1 MAGIDHLHN
10 GFPIGSR
17 VTLSLRGLAIAESRG
32 VLQAGRPPAA
42 GSGYATDYIGSRAA
56 LGSVLVRSGE
66 ALAAPS
72 PAPLAIPALTES
84 RCGTLVRIDGVR
96 YTPEDLSAATW
107 AGYKRFTDAD
117 GNAVYTYVRRYARFA
132 DAEVP
137 AGTVSLTT
145 QARRSTLM
153 CAATPGL
160 RTTRC
165 PSAAVR
171 SRESCNTTPPGKGV
185 TSSNCAMRTT
195 ARISLLTLPVLLT
208 LPAGCDRATQPEFTV
223 RPPEPQN
230 SVAYL
235 KSLCDGKSSVA
246 IAQDITIR
254 GFVTANDLYGEFHR
268 TIVVEDAS
276 GGISIAAEGSP
287 LADLYPFGIV
297 ATVRCNGL
305 TLCDYGGKIQLGTTP
320 GDGGAG
326 CIPREELARYIRTE
340 PPGGETPSAQLLTF
354 DAVSARHID
363 TRVRFDD
370 VRFADAGKTWCDT
383 DPETGRAVA
392 TEREIVDTRGRTF
405 TVRTAAT
412 CVYAKEPLPQG
423 TGSLYGIIDY
433 FAGKYTLRVTNREAE
448 FSGTAAHSAATR
460 PTAGRPARTTRTTR
474 AGVTAATPPTA
485 YP

>member
-1 MAGIDHLHN
+1 
-10 GFPIGSR
+10 
-17 VTLSLRGLAIAESRG
+17 
-32 VLQAGRPPAA
+32 
-42 GSGYATDYIGSRAA
+42 
-56 LGSVLVRSGE
+56 
-66 ALAAPS
+66 
-72 PAPLAIPALTES
+72 
-84 RCGTLVRIDGVR
+84 
-96 YTPEDLSAATW
+96 
-107 AGYKRFTDAD
+107 
-117 GNAVYTYVRRYARFA
+117 
-132 DAEVP
+132 
-137 AGTVSLTT
+137 
-145 QARRSTLM
+145 
-153 CAATPGL
+153 
-160 RTTRC
+160 
-165 PSAAVR
+165 
-171 SRESCNTTPPGKGV
+171 
-185 TSSNCAMRTT
+185 MRTT

-305 TLCDYGGKIQLGTTP
+305 TLC
-320 GDGGAG
+320 
-326 CIPREELARYIRTE
+326 
-340 PPGGETPSAQLLTF
+340 ETPSAQLLTF

>member
-1 MAGIDHLHN
+1 
-10 GFPIGSR
+10 
-17 VTLSLRGLAIAESRG
+17 
-32 VLQAGRPPAA
+32 
-42 GSGYATDYIGSRAA
+42 
-56 LGSVLVRSGE
+56 
-66 ALAAPS
+66 
-72 PAPLAIPALTES
+72 
-84 RCGTLVRIDGVR
+84 
-96 YTPEDLSAATW
+96 
-107 AGYKRFTDAD
+107 
-117 GNAVYTYVRRYARFA
+117 
-132 DAEVP
+132 
-137 AGTVSLTT
+137 
-145 QARRSTLM
+145 
-153 CAATPGL
+153 
-160 RTTRC
+160 
-165 PSAAVR
+165 
-171 SRESCNTTPPGKGV
+171 
-185 TSSNCAMRTT
+185 MRTT

-392 TEREIVDTRGRTF
+392 TERDLRLRKGASAPGHRLLVWNHRLFRREI
-405 TVRTAAT
+405 
-412 CVYAKEPLPQG
+412 
-423 TGSLYGIIDY
+423 
-433 FAGKYTLRVTNREAE
+433 
-448 FSGTAAHSAATR
+448 H
-460 PTAGRPARTTRTTR
+460 PARHQPRSGVFRHGSAFRSNTPSRRTSGADNADNTDN
-474 AGVTAATPPTA
+474 AGGGYRCNASHSISLSRGMFSPETDEMKTDGTPSGR
-485 YP
+485 

>member
-1 MAGIDHLHN
+1 
-10 GFPIGSR
+10 
-17 VTLSLRGLAIAESRG
+17 
-32 VLQAGRPPAA
+32 
-42 GSGYATDYIGSRAA
+42 
-56 LGSVLVRSGE
+56 
-66 ALAAPS
+66 
-72 PAPLAIPALTES
+72 
-84 RCGTLVRIDGVR
+84 
-96 YTPEDLSAATW
+96 
-107 AGYKRFTDAD
+107 
-117 GNAVYTYVRRYARFA
+117 
-132 DAEVP
+132 
-137 AGTVSLTT
+137 
-145 QARRSTLM
+145 
-153 CAATPGL
+153 
-160 RTTRC
+160 
-165 PSAAVR
+165 
-171 SRESCNTTPPGKGV
+171 
-185 TSSNCAMRTT
+185 MRTT

-305 TLCDYGGKIQLGTTP
+305 TLCDYGGK
-320 GDGGAG
+320 
-326 CIPREELARYIRTE
+326 
-340 PPGGETPSAQLLTF
+340 
-354 DAVSARHID
+354 
-363 TRVRFDD
+363 
-370 VRFADAGKTWCDT
+370 TWCDT

-460 PTAGRPARTTRTTR
+460 RTAGRPARTTRTTR

>member
-1 MAGIDHLHN
+1 
-10 GFPIGSR
+10 
-17 VTLSLRGLAIAESRG
+17 
-32 VLQAGRPPAA
+32 
-42 GSGYATDYIGSRAA
+42 
-56 LGSVLVRSGE
+56 
-66 ALAAPS
+66 
-72 PAPLAIPALTES
+72 
-84 RCGTLVRIDGVR
+84 
-96 YTPEDLSAATW
+96 
-107 AGYKRFTDAD
+107 
-117 GNAVYTYVRRYARFA
+117 
-132 DAEVP
+132 
-137 AGTVSLTT
+137 
-145 QARRSTLM
+145 
-153 CAATPGL
+153 
-160 RTTRC
+160 
-165 PSAAVR
+165 
-171 SRESCNTTPPGKGV
+171 
-185 TSSNCAMRTT
+185 MRTT

-363 TRVRFDD
+363 TRSPFRRRAF
-370 VRFADAGKTWCDT
+370 RRSPGKTGAT
-383 DPETGRAVA
+383 PTRRRPRRRHRARDRRHPGPNLHRA
-392 TEREIVDTRGRTF
+392 DRRDLRLRKG
-405 TVRTAAT
+405 ASA
-412 CVYAKEPLPQG
+412 PG

-460 PTAGRPARTTRTTR
+460 PTAGRPARTTR

>member
-1 MAGIDHLHN
+1 
-10 GFPIGSR
+10 
-17 VTLSLRGLAIAESRG
+17 
-32 VLQAGRPPAA
+32 
-42 GSGYATDYIGSRAA
+42 
-56 LGSVLVRSGE
+56 
-66 ALAAPS
+66 
-72 PAPLAIPALTES
+72 
-84 RCGTLVRIDGVR
+84 
-96 YTPEDLSAATW
+96 
-107 AGYKRFTDAD
+107 
-117 GNAVYTYVRRYARFA
+117 
-132 DAEVP
+132 
-137 AGTVSLTT
+137 
-145 QARRSTLM
+145 
-153 CAATPGL
+153 
-160 RTTRC
+160 
-165 PSAAVR
+165 
-171 SRESCNTTPPGKGV
+171 
-185 TSSNCAMRTT
+185 MRTT

-297 ATVRCNGL
+297 AT
-305 TLCDYGGKIQLGTTP
+305 
-320 GDGGAG
+320 
-326 CIPREELARYIRTE
+326 
-340 PPGGETPSAQLLTF
+340 
-354 DAVSARHID
+354 
-363 TRVRFDD
+363 
-370 VRFADAGKTWCDT
+370 
-383 DPETGRAVA
+383 
-392 TEREIVDTRGRTF
+392 
-405 TVRTAAT
+405 AAT

>member
-1 MAGIDHLHN
+1 
-10 GFPIGSR
+10 
-17 VTLSLRGLAIAESRG
+17 
-32 VLQAGRPPAA
+32 
-42 GSGYATDYIGSRAA
+42 
-56 LGSVLVRSGE
+56 
-66 ALAAPS
+66 
-72 PAPLAIPALTES
+72 
-84 RCGTLVRIDGVR
+84 
-96 YTPEDLSAATW
+96 
-107 AGYKRFTDAD
+107 
-117 GNAVYTYVRRYARFA
+117 
-132 DAEVP
+132 
-137 AGTVSLTT
+137 
-145 QARRSTLM
+145 
-153 CAATPGL
+153 
-160 RTTRC
+160 
-165 PSAAVR
+165 
-171 SRESCNTTPPGKGV
+171 
-185 TSSNCAMRTT
+185 MRTT

-276 GGISIAAEGSP
+276 
-287 LADLYPFGIV
+287 
-297 ATVRCNGL
+297 
-305 TLCDYGGKIQLGTTP
+305 
-320 GDGGAG
+320 
-326 CIPREELARYIRTE
+326 
-340 PPGGETPSAQLLTF
+340 GGETPSAQLLTF

>member
-1 MAGIDHLHN
+1 
-10 GFPIGSR
+10 
-17 VTLSLRGLAIAESRG
+17 
-32 VLQAGRPPAA
+32 
-42 GSGYATDYIGSRAA
+42 
-56 LGSVLVRSGE
+56 
-66 ALAAPS
+66 
-72 PAPLAIPALTES
+72 
-84 RCGTLVRIDGVR
+84 
-96 YTPEDLSAATW
+96 
-107 AGYKRFTDAD
+107 
-117 GNAVYTYVRRYARFA
+117 
-132 DAEVP
+132 
-137 AGTVSLTT
+137 
-145 QARRSTLM
+145 
-153 CAATPGL
+153 
-160 RTTRC
+160 
-165 PSAAVR
+165 
-171 SRESCNTTPPGKGV
+171 
-185 TSSNCAMRTT
+185 MRTT

-354 DAVSARHID
+354 DAV
-363 TRVRFDD
+363 
-370 VRFADAGKTWCDT
+370 
-383 DPETGRAVA
+383 A

-433 FAGKYTLRVTNREAE
+433 FAGKYTLRITNREAE

>member
-1 MAGIDHLHN
+1 
-10 GFPIGSR
+10 
-17 VTLSLRGLAIAESRG
+17 
-32 VLQAGRPPAA
+32 
-42 GSGYATDYIGSRAA
+42 
-56 LGSVLVRSGE
+56 
-66 ALAAPS
+66 
-72 PAPLAIPALTES
+72 
-84 RCGTLVRIDGVR
+84 
-96 YTPEDLSAATW
+96 
-107 AGYKRFTDAD
+107 
-117 GNAVYTYVRRYARFA
+117 
-132 DAEVP
+132 
-137 AGTVSLTT
+137 
-145 QARRSTLM
+145 
-153 CAATPGL
+153 
-160 RTTRC
+160 
-165 PSAAVR
+165 
-171 SRESCNTTPPGKGV
+171 
-185 TSSNCAMRTT
+185 MRTT

-276 GGISIAAEGSP
+276 GGIAIAAEGSP

-297 ATVRCNGL
+297 
-305 TLCDYGGKIQLGTTP
+305 GTTP

>member
-1 MAGIDHLHN
+1 M
-10 GFPIGSR
+10 R
-17 VTLSLRGLAIAESRG
+17 LR
-32 VLQAGRPPAA
+32 
-42 GSGYATDYIGSRAA
+42 
-56 LGSVLVRSGE
+56 
-66 ALAAPS
+66 
-72 PAPLAIPALTES
+72 
-84 RCGTLVRIDGVR
+84 
-96 YTPEDLSAATW
+96 
-107 AGYKRFTDAD
+107 
-117 GNAVYTYVRRYARFA
+117 
-132 DAEVP
+132 
-137 AGTVSLTT
+137 
-145 QARRSTLM
+145 
-153 CAATPGL
+153 
-160 RTTRC
+160 
-165 PSAAVR
+165 
-171 SRESCNTTPPGKGV
+171 REN
-185 TSSNCAMRTT
+185 
-195 ARISLLTLPVLLT
+195 
-208 LPAGCDRATQPEFTV
+208 
-223 RPPEPQN
+223 
-230 SVAYL
+230 
-235 KSLCDGKSSVA
+235 
-246 IAQDITIR
+246 
-254 GFVTANDLYGEFHR
+254 
-268 TIVVEDAS
+268 
-276 GGISIAAEGSP
+276 
-287 LADLYPFGIV
+287 
-297 ATVRCNGL
+297 
-305 TLCDYGGKIQLGTTP
+305 QLGTTP

-460 PTAGRPARTTRTTR
+460 PTAGRPARTTRTTQTTQTTRTTR

>member
-1 MAGIDHLHN
+1 MNSGCVARSHPAGSVSRT
-10 GFPIGSR
+10 GSVSR
-17 VTLSLRGLAIAESRG
+17 LMRAVVLIAQFEDVTPVARG
-32 VLQAGRPPAA
+32 VVLENARQRDRAGRHF
-42 GSGYATDYIGSRAA
+42 
-56 LGSVLVRSGE
+56 
-66 ALAAPS
+66 
-72 PAPLAIPALTES
+72 
-84 RCGTLVRIDGVR
+84 GV
-96 YTPEDLSAATW
+96 
-107 AGYKRFTDAD
+107 
-117 GNAVYTYVRRYARFA
+117 
-132 DAEVP
+132 
-137 AGTVSLTT
+137 
-145 QARRSTLM
+145 
-153 CAATPGL
+153 
-160 RTTRC
+160 
-165 PSAAVR
+165 
-171 SRESCNTTPPGKGV
+171 
-185 TSSNCAMRTT
+185 
-195 ARISLLTLPVLLT
+195 
-208 LPAGCDRATQPEFTV
+208 
-223 RPPEPQN
+223 
-230 SVAYL
+230 
-235 KSLCDGKSSVA
+235 
-246 IAQDITIR
+246 
-254 GFVTANDLYGEFHR
+254 GEFHR

-460 PTAGRPARTTRTTR
+460 PTAGRPARTTRTTQTTRTTRTMR

>member
-1 MAGIDHLHN
+1 
-10 GFPIGSR
+10 
-17 VTLSLRGLAIAESRG
+17 
-32 VLQAGRPPAA
+32 
-42 GSGYATDYIGSRAA
+42 
-56 LGSVLVRSGE
+56 
-66 ALAAPS
+66 
-72 PAPLAIPALTES
+72 
-84 RCGTLVRIDGVR
+84 
-96 YTPEDLSAATW
+96 
-107 AGYKRFTDAD
+107 
-117 GNAVYTYVRRYARFA
+117 
-132 DAEVP
+132 
-137 AGTVSLTT
+137 
-145 QARRSTLM
+145 
-153 CAATPGL
+153 
-160 RTTRC
+160 
-165 PSAAVR
+165 
-171 SRESCNTTPPGKGV
+171 
-185 TSSNCAMRTT
+185 MRTT

-340 PPGGETPSAQLLTF
+340 P
-354 DAVSARHID
+354 
-363 TRVRFDD
+363 
-370 VRFADAGKTWCDT
+370 
-383 DPETGRAVA
+383 ETGRAVA

>member
-1 MAGIDHLHN
+1 
-10 GFPIGSR
+10 
-17 VTLSLRGLAIAESRG
+17 
-32 VLQAGRPPAA
+32 
-42 GSGYATDYIGSRAA
+42 
-56 LGSVLVRSGE
+56 
-66 ALAAPS
+66 
-72 PAPLAIPALTES
+72 
-84 RCGTLVRIDGVR
+84 
-96 YTPEDLSAATW
+96 
-107 AGYKRFTDAD
+107 
-117 GNAVYTYVRRYARFA
+117 
-132 DAEVP
+132 
-137 AGTVSLTT
+137 
-145 QARRSTLM
+145 
-153 CAATPGL
+153 
-160 RTTRC
+160 
-165 PSAAVR
+165 
-171 SRESCNTTPPGKGV
+171 
-185 TSSNCAMRTT
+185 MRTT

-297 ATVRCNGL
+297 ATVRCNG
-305 TLCDYGGKIQLGTTP
+305 P
-320 GDGGAG
+320 
-326 CIPREELARYIRTE
+326 RYIRTE

-460 PTAGRPARTTRTTR
+460 RTAGRPARTTRTTR

>member
-1 MAGIDHLHN
+1 
-10 GFPIGSR
+10 
-17 VTLSLRGLAIAESRG
+17 
-32 VLQAGRPPAA
+32 
-42 GSGYATDYIGSRAA
+42 
-56 LGSVLVRSGE
+56 
-66 ALAAPS
+66 
-72 PAPLAIPALTES
+72 
-84 RCGTLVRIDGVR
+84 
-96 YTPEDLSAATW
+96 
-107 AGYKRFTDAD
+107 
-117 GNAVYTYVRRYARFA
+117 
-132 DAEVP
+132 
-137 AGTVSLTT
+137 
-145 QARRSTLM
+145 
-153 CAATPGL
+153 
-160 RTTRC
+160 
-165 PSAAVR
+165 
-171 SRESCNTTPPGKGV
+171 
-185 TSSNCAMRTT
+185 MRTT

-276 GGISIAAEGSP
+276 GGIAIAAEGSP

-320 GDGGAG
+320 GD
-326 CIPREELARYIRTE
+326 
-340 PPGGETPSAQLLTF
+340 GGETPSAQLLTF

-460 PTAGRPARTTRTTR
+460 PTAGRPARTTRTTQTTRTTRTMR